1 MNISGGF
8 IIKWQA
14 AINTTPNIARL
25 VICVPK
31 SKLEKSILDDISPK
45 PLYQLTKAAYT
56 IPINT
61 SSTSMLKNVVKK
73 FWKNLFVS
81 SPTRQA
87 KNTGDIAVIA
97 ASSKFITNNLIIT
110 LMRKT
115 SKGMNNRNITTPVIM
130 MTANAL
136 SGMREEYLD
145 KGFADYVSKPVEIR
159 ELLSTVGRHL
169 PDDRKKP
176 L

>member
-1 MNISGGF
+1 MREEKYD
-8 IIKWQA
+8 IIFMDHMM
-14 AINTTPNIARL
+14 PD
-25 VICVPK
+25 
-31 SKLEKSILDDISPK
+31 LDGIRTFEMSLSDP
-45 PLYQLTKAAYT
+45 
-56 IPINT
+56 
-61 SSTSMLKNVVKK
+61 
-73 FWKNLFVS
+73 
-81 SPTRQA
+81 
-87 KNTGDIAVIA
+87 
-97 ASSKFITNNLIIT
+97 
-110 LMRKT
+110 
-115 SKGMNNRNITTPVIM
+115 NNRNITTPVIM